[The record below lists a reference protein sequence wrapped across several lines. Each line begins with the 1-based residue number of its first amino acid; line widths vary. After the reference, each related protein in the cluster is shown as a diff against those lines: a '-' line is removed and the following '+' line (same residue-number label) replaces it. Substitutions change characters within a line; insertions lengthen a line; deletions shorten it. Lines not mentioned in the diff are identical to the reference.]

1 MVAEF
6 AYDNISTK
14 EYIAFAKDA
23 SGFGGEQLALLDD
36 YFQQWLYGT
45 VRPTILPEDF
55 D

>member
-1 MVAEF
+1 LAKR
-6 AYDNISTK
+6 AQGGSTPT
-14 EYIAFAKDA
+14 ADA
-23 SGFGGEQLALLDD
+23 SGVGGEQLALLDD